1 MDIITGWQIYW
12 LTRCDEIKELLV
24 PQEGIAVLM
33 AFSTLALIA
42 SSIAA
47 NLLQGAKKGTDL
59 WMFCTGGSIV
69 KKIVK
74 PVFIA
79 ALAFILLGS
88 SVSALIPTTKEMAA
102 IVVIPKVPNSQPVQ
116 AIGQGIVDLAKDW
129 MIELAPKKVKGSDA
143 PAKPAK

>member
-1 MDIITGWQIYW
+1 
-12 LTRCDEIKELLV
+12 
-24 PQEGIAVLM
+24 M

-42 SSIAA
+42 SAIAA
-47 NLLQGAKKGTDL
+47 NLLQGAKEGTDL

-79 ALAFILLGS
+79 ALDFIVLGS
-88 SVSALIPTTKEMAA
+88 SVSALIPSSKEMAA
-102 IVVIPKVPNSQPVQ
+102 IVVIPKVANSQPVQ
-116 AIGQGIVDLAKDW
+116 DIGQGIVDLAKDW